1 MPAGEVHRSIVAQR
15 VELLRDVGTASTD
28 VTVHDDL
35 AVGWNFPESILNF
48 AHRNIHRTGDAAVVH
63 ELVWFAYVQQERR
76 GAVIE
81 TLRQVARR
89 YRLHL

>member
-15 VELLRDVGTASTD
+15 VELLRDVRAASTQ

-35 AVGWNFPESILNF
+35 AIGWDFPESILNF
-48 AHRNIHRTGDAAVVH
+48 VHGNIHRTGDATVVD
-63 ELVWFAYVQQERR
+63 ELVRFAYVQQERR
-76 GAVIE
+76 GAVTE
-81 TLRQVARR
+81 TLRELARR